1 MSESSCLIT
10 FRTHT
15 VSDVYT
21 HCKHDLMQAIWRLLL
36 NEKFVEAYNS
46 GFVIKFVD
54 GIVRRIFIR
63 FYTYGADY
71 PEKYITKL
79 III

>member
-1 MSESSCLIT
+1 
-10 FRTHT
+10 
-15 VSDVYT
+15 
-21 HCKHDLMQAIWRLLL
+21 MQAIWRLLL

-54 GIVRRIFIR
+54 GIVRRIFIGL
-63 FYTYGADY
+63 YTYGADY

-79 III
+79 IMI